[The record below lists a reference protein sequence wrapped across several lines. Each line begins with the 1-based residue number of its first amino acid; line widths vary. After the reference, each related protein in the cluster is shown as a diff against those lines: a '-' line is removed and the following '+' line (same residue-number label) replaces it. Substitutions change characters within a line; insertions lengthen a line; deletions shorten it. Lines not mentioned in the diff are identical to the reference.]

1 MKFGRG
7 VTSLVAMS
15 EATESTI
22 RIEAPVADVVA
33 VVSDLTKYPEWS
45 TSIKRVEVL
54 ESDSEG
60 RPVKVT
66 MMVDAGPMRDSVTLQ
81 YDWSLAPAQLSW
93 TLLEAEMLTA
103 MDGTY
108 TISEAD
114 EDSTEVSY
122 RLAVD
127 VAMPMLSML
136 KRKAEKAVV
145 DVSLKELKKR
155 VEQA

>member
-1 MKFGRG
+1 
-7 VTSLVAMS
+7 MS
-15 EATESTI
+15 EETESTI
-22 RIEAPVADVVA
+22 RIEATVADVVE

-60 RPVKVT
+60 RPVKVI

-114 EDSTEVSY
+114 EDSTDVSY

-127 VAMPMLSML
+127 VAMPMLAML

-155 VEQA
+155 VEQAQ

>member
-1 MKFGRG
+1 
-7 VTSLVAMS
+7 MS
-15 EATESTI
+15 EETESTI
-22 RIEAPVADVVA
+22 RIEATVADVVA

-60 RPVKVT
+60 RPVKVI

-114 EDSTEVSY
+114 EDSTDVSY

-127 VAMPMLSML
+127 VAMPMLAML

-155 VEQA
+155 VEQAQ

>member
-1 MKFGRG
+1 
-7 VTSLVAMS
+7 MS

-22 RIEAPVADVVA
+22 RIEATVADVVA

-81 YDWSLAPAQLSW
+81 YDWSMAPAQLSW
-93 TLLEAEMLTA
+93 TLLDAEMLTA

-108 TISEAD
+108 IITEAD

-155 VEQA
+155 VEPA

>member
-1 MKFGRG
+1 
-7 VTSLVAMS
+7 MS
-15 EATESTI
+15 EVTESTI

-54 ESDSEG
+54 ESDSDG

>member
-1 MKFGRG
+1 
-7 VTSLVAMS
+7 MS

-81 YDWSLAPAQLSW
+81 YDWSMAPVQLSW
-93 TLLEAEMLTA
+93 TLLDAEMLTA

-108 TISEAD
+108 IITEAD

-127 VAMPMLSML
+127 VAMPMLAML

-155 VEQA
+155 VEQS

>member
-1 MKFGRG
+1 
-7 VTSLVAMS
+7 MS

-22 RIEAPVADVVA
+22 RIEATVSDVVA

-93 TLLEAEMLTA
+93 TLIEAEMLTA

-127 VAMPMLSML
+127 VAMPMLAML

>member
-1 MKFGRG
+1 
-7 VTSLVAMS
+7 MS

-22 RIEAPVADVVA
+22 RIEATVADVVA
-33 VVSDLTKYPEWS
+33 VVSALTKYPEWS

-127 VAMPMLSML
+127 VAMPMLAML

>member
-1 MKFGRG
+1 
-7 VTSLVAMS
+7 MS
-15 EATESTI
+15 EVTESTI

-45 TSIKRVEVL
+45 TSIRRVEVL

-81 YDWSLAPAQLSW
+81 YDWSMAPAQLSW
-93 TLLEAEMLTA
+93 TLIDAQMLTA
-103 MDGTY
+103 MDGIYIIT
-108 TISEAD
+108 EAD

-127 VAMPMLSML
+127 VAMPMLAML

-155 VEQA
+155 VEQS

>member
-1 MKFGRG
+1 M
-7 VTSLVAMS
+7 TSLVAMS

-81 YDWSLAPAQLSW
+81 YDWSMAPAQLSW
-93 TLLEAEMLTA
+93 TLLDADMLTA

-108 TISEAD
+108 IVTEAD

-127 VAMPMLSML
+127 VAMPMLAML

-155 VEQA
+155 VEQP

>member
-1 MKFGRG
+1 
-7 VTSLVAMS
+7 MS

-81 YDWSLAPAQLSW
+81 YDWSLAPAQLTW
-93 TLLEAEMLTA
+93 TLLDAEMLTA

>member
-1 MKFGRG
+1 
-7 VTSLVAMS
+7 MS
-15 EATESTI
+15 DATESTI

-45 TSIKRVEVL
+45 SSIKRVEVL

-108 TISEAD
+108 TISESD

-127 VAMPMLSML
+127 VAMPMLAML

>member
-1 MKFGRG
+1 
-7 VTSLVAMS
+7 MS

-22 RIEAPVADVVA
+22 RIEATVADVVA

-54 ESDSEG
+54 ESDAEG

>member
-1 MKFGRG
+1 
-7 VTSLVAMS
+7 MS
-15 EATESTI
+15 ESTESTI
-22 RIEAPVADVVA
+22 RIEAPIADVVSI
-33 VVSDLTKYPEWS
+33 VSDLTKYPEWS

-60 RPVKVT
+60 RPVKII

-93 TLLEAEMLTA
+93 TLLDAELLTA

-108 TISEAD
+108 IISEAE
-114 EDSTEVSY
+114 EDSTEVTY

-127 VAMPMLSML
+127 VAMPMLAML

-155 VEQA
+155 VEQDS

>member
-1 MKFGRG
+1 
-7 VTSLVAMS
+7 MS
-15 EATESTI
+15 EETESTI
-22 RIEAPVADVVA
+22 RIEAKVADVVA

-54 ESDSEG
+54 ESDSDG
-60 RPVKVT
+60 RPVKVI

-114 EDSTEVSY
+114 EDSTDVSY

-127 VAMPMLSML
+127 VAMPMLAML

-155 VEQA
+155 VEQAP

>member
-1 MKFGRG
+1 
-7 VTSLVAMS
+7 MS

>member
-1 MKFGRG
+1 
-7 VTSLVAMS
+7 MS

-103 MDGTY
+103 MEGTY
-108 TISEAD
+108 TISEAE

-127 VAMPMLSML
+127 VAMPMLAML

>member
-1 MKFGRG
+1 M
-7 VTSLVAMS
+7 TNLVAMS

-60 RPVKVT
+60 HPVKVT

>member
-1 MKFGRG
+1 
-7 VTSLVAMS
+7 MS

-108 TISEAD
+108 IITEAD

-155 VEQA
+155 VEPA

>member
-1 MKFGRG
+1 
-7 VTSLVAMS
+7 MS

-108 TISEAD
+108 TISESD

-127 VAMPMLSML
+127 VAMPMLAML

>member
-1 MKFGRG
+1 
-7 VTSLVAMS
+7 MS

-22 RIEAPVADVVA
+22 RIEATVSDVVA

-127 VAMPMLSML
+127 VAMPMLAML